1 MSKAK
6 SKTPAPAPSLT
17 GIGVRP
23 CFQQDVQWVQLI
35 YAHHV
40 MTSTGTFETEPP
52 DLEEMTARWTK
63 VAGKGWPFIVA
74 CTPKDPT
81 RVIGF
86 AYAQHFR
93 DRQAY
98 RYTFENSVYVAPTH
112 QGMGIGKALMAVLLA
127 ELQTIGA
134 KQVLAVIGDSQNQ
147 ASIRMHA
154 ASGFQAVGKLHA
166 VGHKFGRWLDVVL
179 MQIQLPDP
187 PPANNG

>member
-6 SKTPAPAPSLT
+6 SKAPAPAPSLT
-17 GIGVRP
+17 GIGIRP

-40 MTSTGTFETEPP
+40 MTSTGTFETDPP

-74 CTPKDPT
+74 CTPNDPT

-93 DRQAY
+93 ERQAY

-112 QGMGIGKALMAVLLA
+112 QGMGIGKALMAALLA

-154 ASGFQAVGKLHA
+154 AAGFQAVGKLHA

>member
-6 SKTPAPAPSLT
+6 SKAAAHPPALT
-17 GIGVRP
+17 GIVVRP

-74 CTPKDPT
+74 CTPHDPS

-93 DRQAY
+93 ERQAY

-112 QGMGIGKALMAVLLA
+112 QGISVGKALMAALLE
-127 ELQTIGA
+127 ELQSIGA

-147 ASIRMHA
+147 ASIRLHA
-154 ASGFQAVGKLHA
+154 AAGFQGVGKLHA

-179 MQIQLPDP
+179 MQIQLSDP
-187 PPANNG
+187 QQTKDG